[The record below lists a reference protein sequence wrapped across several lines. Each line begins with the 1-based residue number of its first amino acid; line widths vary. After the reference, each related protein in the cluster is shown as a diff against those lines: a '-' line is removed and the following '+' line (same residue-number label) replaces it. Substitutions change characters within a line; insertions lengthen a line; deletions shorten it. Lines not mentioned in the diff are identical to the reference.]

1 MFYYCFSIIIISLT
15 HNKNSKKMNR
25 KNKLSSILHLIISIS
40 FWFFI
45 AFLTFDTTLS
55 LFFENS
61 EIKTG
66 KYSKIKSLEGYAIP
80 MKLSL
85 NLKNEG
91 YIYTRGNTTV
101 QVLNNEELNEVFLY
115 NGRYKK
121 EFIQELKS
129 TYDKREKV
137 GSNLIISDPAQRG
150 NFDLTNETIDTTT
163 RVMVKPKTPFL
174 SFMLFLDKYHS
185 IFITILILYF
195 LKQIFH
201 YLKKDL
207 SFNSN
212 VAVNVKRIGILII
225 LGEVLGLILN
235 LIIGMYISHV
245 GIETDIDY
253 YNAFNI
259 NFNPTLEF
267 NFSMFIVGLSLLV
280 VSIFLIKGN
289 DLQTENELTI

>member
-1 MFYYCFSIIIISLT
+1 
-15 HNKNSKKMNR
+15 MNR
-25 KNKLSSILHLIISIS
+25 KNKLSSILHLITSIS

-45 AFLTFDTTLS
+45 AFLTFNTTLS

-66 KYSKIKSLEGYAIP
+66 KKSKIRSLEGYAIP

-85 NLKNEG
+85 NLRDEG
-91 YIYTRGNTTV
+91 YIYTKGKTTV
-101 QVLNNEELNEVFLY
+101 HVFNNEELNETFLY

-129 TYDKREKV
+129 SYDKKEKV
-137 GSNLIISDPAQRG
+137 GSNFILTDPTQQG
-150 NFDLTNETIDTTT
+150 NFDFTNELIDTQT
-163 RVMVKPKTPFL
+163 RIMVKPKTTFL
-174 SFMLFLDKYHS
+174 SIMLFLDRYHS
-185 IFITILILYF
+185 VLITILILYF

-207 SFNSN
+207 SFNSK
-212 VAVNVKRIGILII
+212 VSINVKRIGILI
-225 LGEVLGLILN
+225 LLSEVLGLIFN
-235 LIIGMYISHV
+235 LIIGRYISHV
-245 GIETDIDY
+245 GIETDIIY
-253 YNAFNI
+253 NNAFNI

-267 NFSMFIVGLSLLV
+267 DFSMFIVGLSLLV
-280 VSIFLIKGN
+280 VSILLHKGN